1 MLDSG
6 YHYQL
11 VEGDFAVLPEI
22 EFQDLLPIIQPI
34 TVKQQKNT
42 GFRRISRYAWKLLL
56 GDIPEHFPTRSEAEQ
71 ALIASLINKGYGFLD
86 IERLFAKYP
95 AAGKYKEKQNRNPDE
110 AKDYLRISYDSALE
124 WTKSNTSRGRRIAEN
139 AIAWAENRP
148 WPGRT
153 GTYDREVFLAHA
165 QIAWRCG
172 KVVYAASSRELAEIA
187 NLSHV
192 AATNAT
198 HRLSEAGLL
207 NLEKLAVANLA
218 NQYSLGQ
225 RFTLPQYK
233 PVRKCKGLSSH
244 DVFSYHG
251 LTHRS
256 KIILEKLG
264 DGPKT
269 AGELAL
275 LTGISKKTVGRW
287 LKRMS
292 RIIDQQTGE
301 IIYLVY
307 QEGDKW
313 FKVQTVDLDRA
324 AEILNVAGI
333 QKQRKRIHK
342 QQRDAHK
349 NSLERGKLSGVSDS
363 A

>member
-1 MLDSG
+1 
-6 YHYQL
+6 
-11 VEGDFAVLPEI
+11 
-22 EFQDLLPIIQPI
+22 
-34 TVKQQKNT
+34 
-42 GFRRISRYAWKLLL
+42 
-56 GDIPEHFPTRSEAEQ
+56 
-71 ALIASLINKGYGFLD
+71 LIASLINTGYEFAG
-86 IERLFAKYP
+86 IERLFDKYP
-95 AAGKYKEKQNRNPDE
+95 AGGKYREKLNRNPDE
-110 AKDYLRISYDSALE
+110 AKHYLRISYDSALE
-124 WTKSNTSRGRRIAEN
+124 WTKSNTSRGRQIAEN
-139 AIAWAENRP
+139 AIAWTESRP

-165 QIAWRCG
+165 QIAWECG

-187 NLSHV
+187 NISHA

-198 HRLSEAGLL
+198 HRLGEAGLL
-207 NLEKLAVANLA
+207 NLEKPAVANLA

-225 RFTLPQYK
+225 TFTLPQYK

-256 KIILEKLG
+256 KIILEKLE

-301 IIYLVY
+301 IISLVY

-313 FKVQTVDLDRA
+313 FKVQTVDLDRV

-333 QKQRKRIHK
+333 QRQRKRVHK

-349 NSLERGKLSGVSDS
+349 NSLERGRLSGDSDS